1 MFMCKF
7 RSHQLREHLKK
18 IKPQTINQFSCKPYK
33 VPVDLRRKAK
43 NAYKKNKKREA
54 KFCFAHSNRD
64 MKRKN
69 CNNINFDTFQSFPV
83 MLERKPGNLKIEKK
97 LRP

>member
-1 MFMCKF
+1 MCKF
-7 RSHQLREHLKK
+7 RSHQLREDLKK
-18 IKPQTINQFSCKPYK
+18 ITPQTINQFSCNPYK

-43 NAYKKNKKREA
+43 NAYKKNTKMEA

-64 MKRKN
+64 MKRKSRI
-69 CNNINFDTFQSFPV
+69 NINFDTFQSFPV

-97 LRP
+97 LRPR

>member
-1 MFMCKF
+1 MKNT
-7 RSHQLREHLKK
+7 KK
-18 IKPQTINQFSCKPYK
+18 
-33 VPVDLRRKAK
+33 
-43 NAYKKNKKREA
+43 EA

-83 MLERKPGNLKIEKK
+83 ILERKPGNLKIVKRNLDHDGNKEDEEDKQYCSRLILLK
-97 LRP
+97 Q